1 MIWSPRSP
9 VLSGAVVF
17 AVIFTIGAAFLIS
30 LHDGSPLETGICSM
44 ADPANAIEAPF
55 LLENSAAMMK
65 MMKGMGAKPSGDVDA
80 DFVATMVP
88 HHQGAIDM
96 AGAVLR
102 YGHNEQLRR
111 LAQEIIVTQQQE
123 IVAMRLN
130 LCEPLGPS
138 AAAPTLVGRRRFSPL
153 RLMCWRAVQ

>member
-55 LLENSAAMMK
+55 LVENSAAN
-65 MMKGMGAKPSGDVDA
+65 DENDE
-80 DFVATMVP
+80 
-88 HHQGAIDM
+88 
-96 AGAVLR
+96 
-102 YGHNEQLRR
+102 GH
-111 LAQEIIVTQQQE
+111 
-123 IVAMRLN
+123 
-130 LCEPLGPS
+130 G
-138 AAAPTLVGRRRFSPL
+138 G
-153 RLMCWRAVQ
+153 